1 MMSNEGKL
9 VQIDGLSQNWFSPTR
24 AHDYPAL
31 GPIRVLGEDDRSIAL
46 HMLREAQSP
55 AGSTKQ
61 LSSFLF
67 AVE

>member
-1 MMSNEGKL
+1 M
-9 VQIDGLSQNWFSPTR
+9 
-24 AHDYPAL
+24 
-31 GPIRVLGEDDRSIAL
+31 AL

-67 AVE
+67 AVERLLEVERDLSDGNLSLDAGKSIDTKV